1 MKRTLAI
8 LILIASPAL
17 ADDTKKLAMTEGQWE
32 IAADVTMSSGN
43 GMEQSGPAQPTKLCL
58 TRKSPVPVDPK
69 SDPKGVTCT
78 KKHTVTAND
87 VAWTASCKGTSSTSE
102 GTGTVTYADKTFTG
116 SSETTVKIKGGA
128 DIKVSMKMTGKYLG
142 ACPK

>member
-32 IAADVTMSSGN
+32 IAADITMEGR
-43 GMEQSGPAQPTKLCL
+43 GGVQQSGPAQPMKLCL
-58 TRKSPVPVDPK
+58 SKKSPVPVDAK
-69 SDPKGVTCT
+69 DGPKGMTCT

-87 VAWTASCKGTSSTSE
+87 VTWTASCQGKSSSST
-102 GTGTVTYADKTFTG
+102 GTGTVTYADKTFAG
-116 SSETTVKIKGGA
+116 SSESTVKIKGGA
-128 DIKVSMKMTGKYLG
+128 DIKISMKMTGKYLG
-142 ACPK
+142 ACPR

>member
-1 MKRTLAI
+1 MKRAMAI

-32 IAADVTMSSGN
+32 IAAEVTMESRGGLS
-43 GMEQSGPAQPTKLCL
+43 QSGPAQPVKLCL

-69 SDPKGVTCT
+69 GAPGMTCT
-78 KKHTVTAND
+78 KKHTITASD
-87 VAWTASCKGTSSTSE
+87 VSWTATCKGTSSASE

-116 SSETTVKIKGGA
+116 SSESTVKIKGGA
-128 DIKVSMKMTGKYLG
+128 DIKITMKMTGKYLG
-142 ACPK
+142 ACPR